1 MSGENEE
8 LRKNEHIVAS
18 KDEIKTGERLIVL
31 VEGREIGIFNIDGSY
46 HAFPN
51 WCPHMGAP
59 LCEGP
64 LDGTMESSF
73 DRDTLETTLTWGRD
87 GEMLTCPWHGFEFD
101 ATDGTCRSDPKF
113 NLRQYPVRMKDN
125 DIIIEL

>member
-8 LRKNEHIVAS
+8 LRKSEHVVAS
-18 KDEIKTGERLIVL
+18 KDEIEAGERLIVL
-31 VEGREIGIFNIDGSY
+31 IEGREIGVFNIDGSY

-51 WCPHMGAP
+51 WCPHMGGP

-64 LDGTMESSF
+64 LDGTMGSSF
-73 DRDTLETTLTWGRD
+73 DRDTLETTFTWGRD

-101 ATDGTCRSDPKF
+101 VTDGTCRSDTKF
-113 NLRQYPVRMKDN
+113 NLRQYSVRAEGD
-125 DIIIEL
+125 DIIIKL